1 MNTITVPVKVS
12 TDTLTFKVDVSADRA
27 FAVGVDTA
35 VKRGA
40 EHYLG
45 PYEVEPS
52 VEQKVLPTAGLFM
65 EYDVVVSA
73 IPEQYGLITWDGSI
87 ITVS

>member
-45 PYEVEPS
+45 PYELEPS
-52 VEQKVLPTAGLFM
+52 ANQKVLATAGLFM
-65 EYDVVVSA
+65 EYDVVVSR
-73 IPEQYGLITWDGSI
+73 IPEQYGLITWDGSTL
-87 ITVS
+87 TVS